1 MKHEIP
7 LILVLSIAIFAL
19 GCGRGG
25 QKSPDPSSGMPVS
38 ASVAAANSANP
49 AADASPSQT
58 DKGIGPVK
66 ELNLGP
72 IDSKLAGQGKKLFED
87 KCTSCHA
94 LNKNMAGPAL
104 GAILKSETPE
114 FVMNMILNTAEMVAK
129 NETVKKAVA
138 KFGMT
143 MTSPGLT
150 EDQARAIVEYFRT
163 TAK

>member
-1 MKHEIP
+1 MKREIP
-7 LILVLSIAIFAL
+7 LILVLGIAIVAL

-25 QKSPDPSSGMPVS
+25 QKSPDPSSGIPAS
-38 ASVAAANSANP
+38 ASSAAVNSADP
-49 AADASPSQT
+49 APDASPLQT

-66 ELNLGP
+66 ELKLGP
-72 IDSKLAGQGKKLFED
+72 IDGALAAQGKKLFED

-129 NETVKKAVA
+129 NETIKKAVA

-143 MTSPGLT
+143 MTSPGLS
-150 EDQARAIVEYFRT
+150 EGEARAILEYFRT